1 MRIPEHIAVIPD
13 GNRRWAVAHGMAKG
27 DGYHYGLRP
36 GLLLLRRAK
45 ELGIREI
52 TYYGFTVDN
61 CKRPSEQVG
70 AFRRACVDAAEL
82 LKAEGADFLVLG
94 NTKSRCFPEELKEYR
109 VRKKVGDGGIRL
121 NFLVNYGWEWDL
133 AHMKKDGRPE
143 SWDVSR
149 IDLVL
154 RWEAETAFPVCS
166 RSSLCM
172 PIFIRFRICGR
183 ILRKEIFRTRLGG
196 TIRRM
201 LRWVVERRQREK
213 RNGVS

>member
-13 GNRRWAVAHGMAKG
+13 GNRRWAVAHGMGKG

-109 VRKKVGDGGIRL
+109 VRKKVGDGSIRL

-149 IDLVL
+149 IDHLL
-154 RWEAETAFPVCS
+154 RWG
-166 RSSLCM
+166 
-172 PIFIRFRICGR
+172 GR
-183 ILRKEIFRTRLGG
+183 NRHYRLLPLQSVYADFYKIPHMWPDFKERDLPDALAWYNTQDVTLGG
-196 TIRRM
+196 
-201 LRWVVERRQREK
+201 
-213 RNGVS
+213 

>member
-13 GNRRWAVAHGMAKG
+13 GNRRWAVAHGMGKG

-109 VRKKVGDGGIRL
+109 VRKKVGDGSIRL
-121 NFLVNYGWEWDL
+121 NFLVNYGW
-133 AHMKKDGRPE
+133 
-143 SWDVSR
+143 
-149 IDLVL
+149 
-154 RWEAETAFPVCS
+154 
-166 RSSLCM
+166 
-172 PIFIRFRICGR
+172 
-183 ILRKEIFRTRLGG
+183 
-196 TIRRM
+196 
-201 LRWVVERRQREK
+201 
-213 RNGVS
+213 

>member
-13 GNRRWAVAHGMAKG
+13 GNRRWAVAHGMGKG

-36 GLLLLRRAK
+36 GLMLLRRAK

-61 CKRPSEQVG
+61 CKRPSEQVW

-154 RWEAETAFPVCS
+154 RWGG
-166 RSSLCM
+166 RNRHRDLC
-172 PIFIRFRICGR
+172 I
-183 ILRKEIFRTRLGG
+183 
-196 TIRRM
+196 
-201 LRWVVERRQREK
+201 
-213 RNGVS
+213 

>member
-109 VRKKVGDGGIRL
+109 VRKKFFGELRLGMGSGAYEKGWKTGVVGCFEDRSRPA
-121 NFLVNYGWEWDL
+121 V
-133 AHMKKDGRPE
+133 GRQKPPFRAAP
-143 SWDVSR
+143 D
-149 IDLVL
+149 
-154 RWEAETAFPVCS
+154 PVCV
-166 RSSLCM
+166 C
-172 PIFIRFRICGR
+172 RFLYDPAYVAG
-183 ILRKEIFRTRLGG
+183 F
-196 TIRRM
+196 
-201 LRWVVERRQREK
+201 
-213 RNGVS
+213 

>member
-82 LKAEGADFLVLG
+82 LKAGRRGFFGTWKYKIPVFSGRIKRVPGAEKSGRWRHPPEFFGELRLG
-94 NTKSRCFPEELKEYR
+94 MGSGAYEKGWKTGVVGCFEDRPR
-109 VRKKVGDGGIRL
+109 PAVGRQKPPFRAAPD
-121 NFLVNYGWEWDL
+121 
-133 AHMKKDGRPE
+133 
-143 SWDVSR
+143 
-149 IDLVL
+149 
-154 RWEAETAFPVCS
+154 PVCV
-166 RSSLCM
+166 C
-172 PIFIRFRICGR
+172 RFLYDSAYVAG
-183 ILRKEIFRTRLGG
+183 F
-196 TIRRM
+196 
-201 LRWVVERRQREK
+201 
-213 RNGVS
+213 

>member
-13 GNRRWAVAHGMAKG
+13 GNRRWAVAHGMGKG

-82 LKAEGADFLVLG
+82 LKAEGADFLV
-94 NTKSRCFPEELKEYR
+94 
-109 VRKKVGDGGIRL
+109 
-121 NFLVNYGWEWDL
+121 NYGWEWDL

-154 RWEAETAFPVCS
+154 RWGGRNRLS
-166 RSSLCM
+166 GLL
-172 PIFIRFRICGR
+172 PIQSVYADFYTIPHMWPDF
-183 ILRKEIFRTRLGG
+183 KERDLPDALAWYNTQDVTLGG
-196 TIRRM
+196 
-201 LRWVVERRQREK
+201 
-213 RNGVS
+213 

>member
-27 DGYHYGLRP
+27 DGYYYGLRP

-133 AHMKKDGRPE
+133 FDGTKDKRAWH
-143 SWDVSR
+143 SRDVSR
-149 IDLVL
+149 IDLVI
-154 RWEAETAFPVCS
+154 RWGGMRRLSGFLPVQCVYADFYVVDALWPDFAPQHLEEALAWYDRQDVT
-166 RSSLCM
+166 
-172 PIFIRFRICGR
+172 
-183 ILRKEIFRTRLGG
+183 LGG
-196 TIRRM
+196 
-201 LRWVVERRQREK
+201 
-213 RNGVS
+213 